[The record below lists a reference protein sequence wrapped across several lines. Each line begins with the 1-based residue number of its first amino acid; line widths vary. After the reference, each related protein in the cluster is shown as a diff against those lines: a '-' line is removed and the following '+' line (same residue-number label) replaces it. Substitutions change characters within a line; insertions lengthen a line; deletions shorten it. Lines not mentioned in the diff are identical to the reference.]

1 MVLGYPPG
9 CIIGIFL
16 IEMRVVIFED
26 NEIKYIDVKDV
37 LNSMGI
43 TEVTWVTNVADGISY
58 INDCLENEKVVDFI
72 ITDMNF
78 PLCYGVKPET
88 FAGNWLGGY
97 FRHNKIKIPII
108 ICSTMS
114 IDCDDVYGCI
124 QYGPDT
130 DLWKEELRRML
141 LIQFYM

>member
-1 MVLGYPPG
+1 
-9 CIIGIFL
+9 
-16 IEMRVVIFED
+16 MRVVIFED

-43 TEVTWVTNVADGISY
+43 TKVTWVTNVADGISY

-88 FAGNWLGGY
+88 FAGNWLVDY
-97 FRHNKIKIPII
+97 FRHNKIK
-108 ICSTMS
+108 MQNQERRGWKA
-114 IDCDDVYGCI
+114 YGI
-124 QYGPDT
+124 
-130 DLWKEELRRML
+130 WKRK
-141 LIQFYM
+141 

>member
-1 MVLGYPPG
+1 MILGYPPG
-9 CIIGIFL
+9 CITGIFL

-43 TEVTWVTNVADGISY
+43 TEVTLVTNAADGISY
-58 INDCLENEKVVDFI
+58 INDCLENGNVVDFI

-88 FAGNWLGGY
+88 FAGNWLVDY

-114 IDCDDVYGCI
+114 IDFDDVYGCI
-124 QYGPDT
+124 QYEPDT
-130 DLWKEELRRML
+130 DLWKDELKRM
-141 LIQFYM
+141 IQWLG